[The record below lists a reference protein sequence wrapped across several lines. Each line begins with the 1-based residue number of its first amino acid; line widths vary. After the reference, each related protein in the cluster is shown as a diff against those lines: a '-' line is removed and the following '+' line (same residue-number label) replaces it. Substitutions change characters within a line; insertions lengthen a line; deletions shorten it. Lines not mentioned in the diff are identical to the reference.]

1 MGSGKLSGK
10 PDAMLGGGGVALQWI
25 SIPSWGR
32 SDTSSLF
39 CNRNLDKLWLVGP
52 LGLEQT

>member
-10 PDAMLGGGGVALQWI
+10 PDAMLGGGVALRWI

-39 CNRNLDKLWLVGP
+39 L
-52 LGLEQT
+52 Q

>member
-10 PDAMLGGGGVALQWI
+10 PDAMLGGVALRWI

-39 CNRNLDKLWLVGP
+39 L
-52 LGLEQT
+52 Q

>member
-10 PDAMLGGGGVALQWI
+10 PDAMLGGGGVALRWI

-39 CNRNLDKLWLVGP
+39 L
-52 LGLEQT
+52 Q

>member
-10 PDAMLGGGGVALQWI
+10 PDAMLEGGGGVALRWI

-32 SDTSSLF
+32 SDTSNLF
-39 CNRNLDKLWLVGP
+39 L
-52 LGLEQT
+52 Q